1 MYSSRR
7 ARELRRQLTPAE
19 RLLWAQLRD
28 RRPGG
33 YKFRGQY
40 PIGPFI
46 ADFIC
51 FEARLVIEVD
61 GESHDL
67 NYAYDTRRDAWF
79 RSREFRVWRVTN
91 EEVKTNLDGVLATI
105 CHLCETEWPLTL
117 SLSHKG
123 RGDSVAAPCDEW
135 RR

>member
-1 MYSSRR
+1 
-7 ARELRRQLTPAE
+7 
-19 RLLWAQLRD
+19 LLWAQLRD

-33 YKFRGQY
+33 HKFRRQY

-67 NYAYDTRRDAWF
+67 NYAYDARRDAWF
-79 RSREFRVWRVTN
+79 RVRGFRVWRVAN
-91 EEVKTNLDGVLATI
+91 EEVRRNLDGVLTMI
-105 CHLCETEWPLTL
+105 CELCKTE
-117 SLSHKG
+117 
-123 RGDSVAAPCDEW
+123 
-135 RR
+135 

>member
-1 MYSSRR
+1 MHSSKR
-7 ARELRRQLTPAE
+7 ARELGMQSTPAE

-33 YKFRGQY
+33 YKFRRQY

-51 FEARLVIEVD
+51 FEAHLVIEVD

-67 NYAYDTRRDAWF
+67 NWAYDSRRDAWF
-79 RSREFRVWRVTN
+79 RSRGFRVWRVTN
-91 EEVKTNLDGVLATI
+91 EEVRKNLGGVLATI
-105 CHLCETEWPLTL
+105 CQRCEAE
-117 SLSHKG
+117 
-123 RGDSVAAPCDEW
+123 
-135 RR
+135 